1 MLDRFI
7 QWFTPHDCQSA
18 YQKFLSAADPVFLL
32 RILIRYCKIRKKKL
46 FIIAIDFEGA
56 FDKVSRHRLFNKLQL
71 FGVGSIF
78 LSCLIA
84 IYVFTDCT
92 IYQTETSFT
101 YHLMA
106 GIKQGLPLSPWLFLF
121 YINDIFDYF
130 DGIFGRDGLLET
142 LHLLIHADDT
152 TILASSREKAE
163 QKFRSMLAYCRL
175 NHISLQVSKCKFIVI
190 NGDESDF
197 EPLVFE
203 GERIENVPFLPLL
216 GSHLSQTGKLE
227 DDLDLHVSKRYIAVH
242 KFFNFIRANKLAP
255 IPVKLKV
262 LEACVASSLLHN
274 CEAFGSKVPKQLE
287 TIYFSLIKC
296 CLGVRSNTPNK
307 LVLIESG
314 MPTLET
320 LIYSRQHSFFTKF
333 IGNLKENSAR
343 KLVFDGIQDSGCD
356 FLDHYVNL
364 LTAHHSKDDIKSH
377 FSNKLRTEVNSLAE
391 QEDRYKFQLYKRF
404 NPNLT
409 PLEFYKTHFKFPRL
423 RLSSH
428 SMPIETGRWRRI
440 PREERLC
447 TACNTIGDEEHYIY
461 TCPEVDRS
469 NLDDIPELHEL
480 ENFSKLSTLIERL
493 GNNL

>member
-1 MLDRFI
+1 
-7 QWFTPHDCQSA
+7 
-18 YQKFLSAADPVFLL
+18 
-32 RILIRYCKIRKKKL
+32 
-46 FIIAIDFEGA
+46 
-56 FDKVSRHRLFNKLQL
+56 
-71 FGVGSIF
+71 
-78 LSCLIA
+78 
-84 IYVFTDCT
+84 
-92 IYQTETSFT
+92 
-101 YHLMA
+101 MA

-142 LHLLIHADDT
+142 LHILVQADDT

-163 QKFRSMLAYCRL
+163 QKFKSMLAYCRL

-190 NGDESDF
+190 NGDESDY

-203 GERIENVPFLPLL
+203 NEKIENVPFLPVL
-216 GSHLSQTGKLE
+216 GSHLSQSGKLE
-227 DDLDLHVSKRYIAVH
+227 DDLDLHMSKRYVAVH
-242 KFFNFIRANKLAP
+242 KFFNFIRANKVAP
-255 IPVKLKV
+255 IQVKLKV

-274 CEAFGSKVPKQLE
+274 CETFGSKIPKQLE

-314 MPTLET
+314 MPTLES
-320 LIYSRQHSFFTKF
+320 LIYSRQHTFFTKF
-333 IGNLKENSAR
+333 IANLKENSAR

-356 FLDHYVNL
+356 FLDHYINL
-364 LTAHHSKDDIKSH
+364 LNSYHSKDDIRTH
-377 FSNKLRTEVNSLAE
+377 FSNNLTNEVNTLAG
-391 QEDRYKFQLYKRF
+391 QEDKYKFQLYKRF
-404 NPNLT
+404 NPDLT

-428 SMPIETGRWRRI
+428 SMPVETGRWRRI

-447 TACNTIGDEEHYIY
+447 TACNTLGDEEHYIY
-461 TCPEVDRS
+461 TCPEIDRS

-480 ENFSKLSTLIERL
+480 QHFSKLSTLIERL
-493 GNNL
+493 ENYL